1 MQLHCENGDGFLK
14 YEEVKLPDT
23 SNVWFNKTISL
34 IECKKSCS
42 NNCSCIA
49 YASLD
54 VREGGSGSL
63 LWFRDLVDIRELVEG
78 GQDLFI
84 RLAVSELEFSL
95 IVSYKIDDNEE
106 GSREDDMELPIYDL
120 NTIANATGNFSDK
133 KKLRECGFGPGYKV
147 QYFYLNQCFFTLNDG
162 FYGTLMDGQEIAV
175 KRLSKCYG
183 QGIEEFKNEVVLK
196 EMKE

>member
-14 YEEVKLPDT
+14 YEAVKLPDT

-84 RLAVSELEFSL
+84 RLAVSELGTFLSHSISKLIEFSL

-133 KKLRECGFGPGYKV
+133 KKLREGGFGPGYK
-147 QYFYLNQCFFTLNDG
+147 
-162 FYGTLMDGQEIAV
+162 GTLMDGQEIAV
-175 KRLSKCYG
+175 KRLSKCSG

-196 EMKE
+196 EMKEC